1 MPPITLGW
9 MAVMISMPR
18 SQWGEGV
25 ELNSCNEPGL
35 CVSWCQSVSEVF
47 PIVDLKGSARPEC
60 EDKTGG
66 GATKVGYGHTSKTR
80 IQRDIMSLIW

>member
-1 MPPITLGW
+1 
-9 MAVMISMPR
+9 MISMPR

-47 PIVDLKGSARPEC
+47 PIVDLKGSTRPEC

-66 GATKVGYGHTSKTR
+66 GGHKGGGVWTHFKDTYPEGHYVLDLV
-80 IQRDIMSLIW
+80 INAQNQMI